1 VTLLTRRER
10 VIWIAGFV
18 FASALLVATKFASA
32 DADSVRYATLS
43 ARLSALP
50 ISRWVAPEWWGLGP
64 DSNLSGYFQEHPAG
78 LFFVPAALG
87 RLGLPAEQ
95 APYVF
100 GLGMA
105 LIALLLIARLIAQ
118 MTTRADG
125 RAALVLL
132 QFMPV
137 AFIFRV
143 RDNHEYPMLACL
155 VLVLLGLNDVARTR
169 RAAWLV
175 VAGCVAG
182 LLIKGAFVAFVLLAA
197 VLWILA
203 NPSRAPRGPA
213 AFAVALAVVSM
224 TIVAVLYDAWYV
236 RETGGSFW
244 TAYWQRQLMP
254 MQVAAAPNRAWEF
267 LKHLLFYLVRLL
279 YHPAPWS
286 LVLLWRTRLTAPASG
301 NPERE
306 RRALQFVLIFT
317 VTSLVV
323 LCLASRYAERYVF
336 STTYIVGA
344 AGAVIA
350 YRTSAAL
357 RRWIEQADRVV
368 PALPA
373 TTWTVLVLLRL
384 AAGQFLPRL

>member
-1 VTLLTRRER
+1 VPLLTRRER

-18 FASALLVATKFASA
+18 FASALLVVTKFASA

-43 ARLSALP
+43 ARLSELP

-64 DSNLSGYFQEHPAG
+64 DSELSGYFQEHPAG

-87 RLGLPAEQ
+87 RLGLPADQ

-100 GLGMA
+100 GLGIA
-105 LIALLLIARLIAQ
+105 LIALLLIARLVAA
-118 MTTRADG
+118 MTTSADG

-137 AFIFRV
+137 AFIFRI

-155 VLVLLGLNDVARTR
+155 VLVLLGLNDAARTR

-182 LLIKGAFVAFVLLAA
+182 LLIKGVFVAFVLLAA
-197 VLWILA
+197 GLWILI
-203 NPSRAPRGPA
+203 NPSRAPRRPA
-213 AFAVALAVVSM
+213 VLAVALAVVLM

-254 MQVAAAPNRAWEF
+254 IQLTSSPNRAWEF
-267 LKHLLFYLVRLL
+267 SRHLVFYLVRLL
-279 YHPAPWS
+279 FHPAPWS
-286 LVLLWRTRLTAPASG
+286 WMLLWGTRLTGPASD

-317 VTSLVV
+317 VASLVV
-323 LCLASRYAERYVF
+323 LSLASRYAERYLF

-350 YRTSAAL
+350 YRRSTAL
-357 RRWIEQADRVV
+357 RRWIERADRAV

-373 TTWTVLVLLRL
+373 TTWIVLVVLRL
-384 AAGQFLPRL
+384 AAGRFLPRL